1 MDFIRY
7 HLLNKAKRITYTKPG
22 IDELIFISFVKK
34 QANSES
40 PSFKRGIFLLILAHY
55 NGYDILALWET

>member
-40 PSFKRGIFLLILAHY
+40 PSFKRGIFSF
-55 NGYDILALWET
+55 NSCAL

>member
-22 IDELIFISFVKK
+22 IDELINYIICQEASKFRIPFFSEGDFSF
-34 QANSES
+34 NSC
-40 PSFKRGIFLLILAHY
+40 
-55 NGYDILALWET
+55 AL